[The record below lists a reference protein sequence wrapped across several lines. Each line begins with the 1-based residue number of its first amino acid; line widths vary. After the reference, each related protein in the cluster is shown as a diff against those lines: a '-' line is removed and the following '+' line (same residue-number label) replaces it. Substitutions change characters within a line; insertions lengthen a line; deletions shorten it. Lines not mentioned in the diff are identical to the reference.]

1 MIFHIVIIDYL
12 YLLAGPKMAASSRPT
27 AAMSSF
33 APRLPGLAFAL
44 LLGLAGLGLA
54 ATPVLS
60 HLQLSALTVAIV
72 LGMLVGN
79 AAAGRLPPAL
89 APGIAFAQRN
99 VLRAGVVLYGLRI
112 SFQQIAAIGP
122 GALLLDGLIVAS
134 TLAIGVWAGR
144 RWLGLD
150 RDTALLT
157 ACGSAICGAAAVL
170 ATERLLRPEPDKVAI
185 AVASV
190 VLFGT
195 LNIFLYPQLFP
206 YLGLSPVDFGVYA
219 GATVHEVAQVVAV
232 GNAIGPEAADTAVV
246 VKLTRVLLLVPF
258 LFLLGGW
265 QARRSGGE
273 RGAISVPWF
282 ALAFLGVCAL
292 NSVLALPAAWRGR
305 LLDLDTL
312 LLAAA
317 MAALGLETRFARLRA
332 LGPKPLLLALLL
344 FGWLSVGGYWL
355 TRWMV

>member
-1 MIFHIVIIDYL
+1 MMFPSLPVV
-12 YLLAGPKMAASSRPT
+12 P
-27 AAMSSF
+27 MSSF
-33 APRLPGLAFAL
+33 AARAPGLVFAL
-44 LLGLAGLGLA
+44 LIGLAGLGLA
-54 ATPVLS
+54 ALPGFA

-72 LGMLVGN
+72 LGMLIGN
-79 AAAGRLPPAL
+79 LAGARLPANL
-89 APGIAFAQRN
+89 APGIGYAQRML
-99 VLRAGVVLYGLRI
+99 LRAGVVLYGLRI

-122 GALLLDGLIVAS
+122 GALLLDLIIVAS
-134 TLAIGVWAGR
+134 TLGLGLWIGR

-170 ATERLLRPEPDKVAI
+170 ATERVLKADPGKVAI

-195 LNIFLYPQLFP
+195 LNIFLYPQLYP
-206 YLGLSPVDFGVYA
+206 HLGLSALDFGVYA

-232 GNAIGPEAADTAVV
+232 GNAISADATDTAVI

-265 QARRSGGE
+265 QARQDGGA

-282 ALAFLGVCAL
+282 ALAFVGVCAL
-292 NSVLALPAAWRGR
+292 NSVLVLPPALHAR

-312 LLAAA
+312 LLATA
-317 MAALGLETRFARLRA
+317 MGALGLETRFDKLRA
-332 LGPKPLLLALLL
+332 LGMKPLLLALLL
-344 FGWLSVGGYWL
+344 FVWLSVGGYWL
-355 TRWMV
+355 VRWLVA

>member
-1 MIFHIVIIDYL
+1 M
-12 YLLAGPKMAASSRPT
+12 SR
-27 AAMSSF
+27 F
-33 APRLPGLAFAL
+33 ADRLPGLAFTL
-44 LLGLAGLGLA
+44 LIGLAGLGLA
-54 ATPVLS
+54 ATPWFQ
-60 HLQLSALTVAIV
+60 HLQLSALTLAIV
-72 LGMLVGN
+72 IGMLLGN
-79 AAAGRLPPAL
+79 LIGSRLPQRL
-89 APGIAFAQRN
+89 APGIGFSQRDL
-99 VLRAGVVLYGLRI
+99 LRAGVVLYGLRI
-112 SFQQIAAIGP
+112 SFQQIAAVGP
-122 GALLLDGLIVAS
+122 GALLLDLTIVAS
-134 TLAIGVWAGR
+134 TLALGVWIGR

-170 ATERLLRPEPDKVAI
+170 ATERVLRAEPGKVAVAI
-185 AVASV
+185 ASV

-195 LNIFLYPQLFP
+195 LNIFLYPQLYP
-206 YLGLSPVDFGVYA
+206 HLGLAPLEFGVYA

-232 GNAIGPEAADTAVV
+232 GNAIGPQATDTAVI

-265 QARRSGGE
+265 QARRGGE

-282 ALAFLGVCAL
+282 ALAFVGACAF
-292 NSVLALPAAWRGR
+292 NSLVALPPSLRAR

-312 LLAAA
+312 LLATA

-344 FGWLSVGGYWL
+344 FGWLAIGGYWL
-355 TRWMV
+355 TRWLVG

>member
-1 MIFHIVIIDYL
+1 MF
-12 YLLAGPKMAASSRPT
+12 AA
-27 AAMSSF
+27 
-33 APRLPGLAFAL
+33 RLPGLAFAL
-44 LLGLAGLGLA
+44 LLGLAGLALA
-54 ATPVLS
+54 TLPAFS
-60 HLQLSALTVAIV
+60 HLQLSALTIAIV
-72 LGMLVGN
+72 LGMLIGN
-79 AAAGRLPPAL
+79 VSAGRLPASF

-122 GALLLDGLIVAS
+122 GALLLDCTIVAS
-134 TLAIGVWAGR
+134 TLAIGVWVGR
-144 RWLGLD
+144 RWFGLD

-170 ATERLLRPEPDKVAI
+170 ATERLLKPEPDKVAI

-206 YLGLSPVDFGVYA
+206 HLGLAPVDFGIYA

-232 GNAIGPEAADTAVV
+232 GNAIGPEATDTAVI

-265 QARRSGGE
+265 QARRGGE
-273 RGAISVPWF
+273 RGAVSVPWF
-282 ALAFLGVCAL
+282 ALAFVGVCAL
-292 NSVLALPAAWRGR
+292 NSAITLPPVWRAR

-312 LLAAA
+312 LLATA
-317 MAALGLETRFARLRA
+317 MAALGLETRFAKLRA
-332 LGPKPLLLALLL
+332 LGPKPLLLALVL

>member
-1 MIFHIVIIDYL
+1 MF
-12 YLLAGPKMAASSRPT
+12 AA
-27 AAMSSF
+27 
-33 APRLPGLAFAL
+33 RLPGLAFAL

-54 ATPVLS
+54 ALPAFS
-60 HLQLSALTVAIV
+60 HLQLSALTIAIV
-72 LGMLVGN
+72 LGMLLGN
-79 AAAGRLPPAL
+79 LSAGRLPASFT
-89 APGIAFAQRN
+89 PGIAFAQRN

-122 GALLLDGLIVAS
+122 GALLLDCTIVAS
-134 TLAIGVWAGR
+134 TLAIGVWVGR
-144 RWLGLD
+144 RWFGLD

-170 ATERLLRPEPDKVAI
+170 ATERLLKPEPDKVAI

-206 YLGLSPVDFGVYA
+206 HLSLTPIDFGIYA

-232 GNAIGPEAADTAVV
+232 GNAISPEATDTAVI

-265 QARRSGGE
+265 QARRGGE
-273 RGAISVPWF
+273 RGAVSVPWF
-282 ALAFLGVCAL
+282 ALAFVGVCAL
-292 NSVLALPAAWRGR
+292 NSVITLPPVWRAR

-312 LLAAA
+312 LLATA
-317 MAALGLETRFARLRA
+317 MAALGLETRFAKLRA
-332 LGPKPLLLALLL
+332 LGPKPLLLALVL

>member
-1 MIFHIVIIDYL
+1 MRL
-12 YLLAGPKMAASSRPT
+12 PLLPVAV
-27 AAMSSF
+27 MSSL
-33 APRLPGLAFAL
+33 AARVPGLALAL
-44 LLGLAGLGLA
+44 LIGLAGLGVA
-54 ATPVLS
+54 ALPAFAR
-60 HLQLSALTVAIV
+60 LQLSALTVAIV
-72 LGMLVGN
+72 LGMLIGN
-79 AAAGRLPPAL
+79 LAGAHLPANL
-89 APGIAFAQRN
+89 APGIGYAQRML
-99 VLRAGVVLYGLRI
+99 LRAGVVLYGLRI

-122 GALLLDGLIVAS
+122 GALLLDLIIVAS
-134 TLAIGVWAGR
+134 TLGLGVWIGR

-170 ATERLLRPEPDKVAI
+170 ATERVLKPDPGKVAI

-195 LNIFLYPQLFP
+195 LNIFLYPQLYP
-206 YLGLSPVDFGVYA
+206 HLGLSALDFGVYA

-232 GNAIGPEAADTAVV
+232 GNAIGADATDTAVI

-265 QARRSGGE
+265 QARQGGV

-282 ALAFLGVCAL
+282 ALAFVGVCAL
-292 NSVLALPAAWRGR
+292 NSLIALPPALHAR

-312 LLAAA
+312 LLATA
-317 MAALGLETRFARLRA
+317 MGALGLETRFGKLRA
-332 LGPKPLLLALLL
+332 LGMKPLLLALLL
-344 FGWLSVGGYWL
+344 FVWLSVGGYWL
-355 TRWMV
+355 VRWLVV

>member
-1 MIFHIVIIDYL
+1 MGDVAINGVVMSI
-12 YLLAGPKMAASSRPT
+12 LAS
-27 AAMSSF
+27 
-33 APRLPGLAFAL
+33 RLPGLVFAL

-54 ATPVLS
+54 TLPAFS
-60 HLQLSALTVAIV
+60 HLQLSALTLAIV
-72 LGMLVGN
+72 LGMLLGNLVGE
-79 AAAGRLPPAL
+79 RLPRRL
-89 APGIAFAQRN
+89 APGIAYAQRSL
-99 VLRAGVVLYGLRI
+99 LRAGVVLYGLRI

-122 GALLLDGLIVAS
+122 GALVLDLAIVAS
-134 TLAIGVWAGR
+134 TLGLGVWIGR

-170 ATERLLRPEPDKVAI
+170 ATERLLKPEPSKVAI

-195 LNIFLYPQLFP
+195 LNIFLYP
-206 YLGLSPVDFGVYA
+206 YLQAHLALSPGSFGVYT
-219 GATVHEVAQVVAV
+219 GATVHEVAQVVAI
-232 GNAIGPEAADTAVV
+232 GNAIGPDTTDTAVI

-265 QARRSGGE
+265 QARQGGA
-273 RGAISVPWF
+273 RGAISIPWF
-282 ALAFLGVCAL
+282 ALAFVGACAL
-292 NSVLALPAAWRGR
+292 NSLITLPAALRER

-312 LLAAA
+312 LLATA

-332 LGPKPLLLALLL
+332 LGPKPLVLALFL
-344 FGWLSVGGYWL
+344 FGWLSIGGYWL
-355 TRWMV
+355 TRWLVG

>member
-1 MIFHIVIIDYL
+1 MSTF
-12 YLLAGPKMAASSRPT
+12 AA
-27 AAMSSF
+27 
-33 APRLPGLAFAL
+33 RLPGLAFAL
-44 LLGLAGLGLA
+44 LLGLAGFALA
-54 ATPVLS
+54 TLPAFA
-60 HLQLSALTVAIV
+60 HLQLSALTLAIV

-79 AAAGRLPPAL
+79 LAGSRVPAGF
-89 APGIAFAQRN
+89 APGIAYSQRTL
-99 VLRAGVVLYGLRI
+99 LRAGVVLYGLRI

-122 GALLLDGLIVAS
+122 GALLLDCVIVAS
-134 TLAIGVWAGR
+134 TLGLGLWIGR

-170 ATERLLRPEPDKVAI
+170 ATERLLKPEPGKVAI

-195 LNIFLYPQLFP
+195 LNIFLYPFLQAHLA
-206 YLGLSPVDFGVYA
+206 LSPGSFGIYT
-219 GATVHEVAQVVAV
+219 GATVHEVAQVVAI
-232 GNAIGPEAADTAVV
+232 GNAIGPETTDTAVI

-265 QARRSGGE
+265 QARQGGA

-282 ALAFLGVCAL
+282 ALAFVGVCAL
-292 NSVLALPAAWRGR
+292 NSSIALPAGVRAH

-312 LLAAA
+312 LLATA
-317 MAALGLETRFARLRA
+317 MAALGLETRFSRLRA
-332 LGPKPLLLALLL
+332 LGPKPLLLALVL

-355 TRWMV
+355 TRWMI

>member
-1 MIFHIVIIDYL
+1 
-12 YLLAGPKMAASSRPT
+12 
-27 AAMSSF
+27 MSSV
-33 APRLPGLAFAL
+33 ATRIPGLVFAL
-44 LLGLAGLGLA
+44 LLGLAGIALA
-54 ATPVLS
+54 TLPALAR
-60 HLQLSALTVAIV
+60 LQLSALTVAIV
-72 LGMLVGN
+72 LGMLAGNLVG
-79 AAAGRLPPAL
+79 ARLPPSF
-89 APGIAFAQRN
+89 APGVGYAQRTL
-99 VLRAGVVLYGLRI
+99 LRAGVVLYGLRI

-122 GALLLDGLIVAS
+122 GALMLDVAIVVS
-134 TLAIGVWAGR
+134 TLGLGVWIGR

-170 ATERLLRPEPDKVAI
+170 ATERMLKPEPSKVAI

-195 LNIFLYPQLFP
+195 LNIFLYPQLYP
-206 YLGLSPVDFGVYA
+206 HLGLSPATFGVYA

-232 GNAIGPEAADTAVV
+232 GNAVGPAAADTAVI

-265 QARRSGGE
+265 QARQGGT

-282 ALAFLGVCAL
+282 ALAFVGVCAI
-292 NSVLALPAAWRGR
+292 NSLVTLPPLWRER

-312 LLAAA
+312 LLGTA
-317 MAALGLETRFARLRA
+317 MAALGLETRFARVRA
-332 LGPKPLLLALLL
+332 LGPKPLWLAFIL
-344 FGWLSVGGYWL
+344 FGWLSIGGYWL
-355 TRWMV
+355 TRWMA